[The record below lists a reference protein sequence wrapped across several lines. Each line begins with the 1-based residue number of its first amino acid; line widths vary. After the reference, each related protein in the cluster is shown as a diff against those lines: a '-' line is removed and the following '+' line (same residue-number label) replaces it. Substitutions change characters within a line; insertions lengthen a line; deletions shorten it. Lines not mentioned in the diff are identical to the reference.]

1 MNELYPLK
9 FKPHYRQTIWGGN
22 KLQEIFGRDLN
33 RMNNVGESWEISG
46 LEGHVSVVSNGF
58 LRGNTLTELIEVY
71 MGDLVGERVFE
82 KYGLEFP
89 LLIKYI
95 DASDILSI
103 QVHPDDR
110 LAEERHQCRGKT
122 EMWYVIGAEK
132 DASLMIG
139 FNRDTT
145 RNEYLEY
152 LASQRLH
159 ELMNVEKVQKGDV
172 FYIPAGTLHA
182 VGAGVFLAEIQQSS
196 DITYRVYD
204 WDRQDEHGR
213 HRELHTHLAIDAINF
228 TKCNNYRIPAPD
240 VKTVPLVK
248 SPYFQTNF
256 LPVGQTAE
264 RDFYEIDSFIVYMCL
279 NGACRIASR
288 NHTIPLTS
296 GDTVL
301 VPASLNSMEI
311 IPATDTT
318 LLEVYMP

>member
-9 FKPHYRQTIWGGN
+9 FKPYYRQTIWGGN
-22 KLQEIFGRDLN
+22 KLQELFGRDLN

-46 LEGHVSVVSNGF
+46 LKGHVSVVSNGF
-58 LRGNTLTELIEVY
+58 LKGNTLTELIEVY

-122 EMWYVIGAEK
+122 EMWYVIGADK

-145 RNEYLEY
+145 RDEYLEY
-152 LASQRLH
+152 LGSQRLH

-182 VGAGVFLAEIQQSS
+182 VGAGVFMAEIQQSS

-213 HRELHTHLAIDAINF
+213 RRELHTRLAIDAINF
-228 TKCNNYRIPAPD
+228 TKCNNYKIPAPD

-248 SPYFQTNF
+248 SPHFQTNF

-264 RDFYEIDSFIVYMCL
+264 RDFYEIDSFIVYLCL

-288 NHTIPLTS
+288 NHTIPLTC

-301 VPASLNSMEI
+301 VPASLNSVEI
-311 IPATDTT
+311 IPAKDTT
-318 LLEVYMP
+318 LLEIYIP